1 MTIERDWVIT
11 EALPLKTRKGSIY
24 GSKSYK
30 SYTKRYPKRKP
41 KNLVI
46 PYWENINTIDKTT
59 TTKLLK
65 PNHTGDII
73 IPKYETTIFKQSVRT
88 NCSVASDPYNVPWQL
103 RFEEDK
109 PYDVKFCTE
118 DWYLPT
124 ICCEPHELEGLADV
138 IGTDTVSSTGAKPEQ
153 WDTTL
158 FHPRRGTSILKKR
171 LVPWEHIA
179 DTTTPHTYKELYKYY
194 IRGQVRRIRNIN
206 RARREVEQQY
216 RLTRT
221 FDFFKNQLYTST
233 LSTAERIDF
242 NNRFRRLLQTVDL
255 GLLVSGRRRRRY
267 GGHSINDTY
276 FN

>member
-11 EALPLKTRKGSIY
+11 ETLPLKTRKGSIY
-24 GSKSYK
+24 GSKAYK
-30 SYTKRYPKRKP
+30 SYIKRYPKRKP

-46 PYWENINTIDKTT
+46 PYWENINVIDNTVR
-59 TTKLLK
+59 TKKLNSNLK
-65 PNHTGDII
+65 KEIL
-73 IPKYETTIFKQSVRT
+73 PKYETTIFKQSVRT
-88 NCSVASDPYNVPWQL
+88 NRSVASDPHNIPWQF
-103 RFEEDK
+103 RFEEEN
-109 PYDVKFCTE
+109 PYDVKFSTE

-124 ICCEPHELEGLADV
+124 ICCEPAELEGLADV
-138 IGTDTVSSTGAKPEQ
+138 IGTDTVSTTGAEPKQ

-158 FHPRRGTSILKKR
+158 FHPRRGTSIFKKR

-216 RLTRT
+216 RLSRV
-221 FDFFKNQLYTST
+221 FEFFKNQLYSST
-233 LSTAERIDF
+233 LSTAESIDF
-242 NNRFRRLLQTVDL
+242 NNRVRRLLPTVDL
-255 GLLVSGRRRRRY
+255 GLLVSGRRRY
-267 GGHSINDTY
+267 GGHQINDTF